1 MCSEIEV
8 WALLRANVGEFFG
21 ESSVGEIVLTPKTAT
36 KRTADG
42 DYKSASILI
51 GQPDLVAQNSH
62 GEFTGIIEGKVPW
75 GVELMDLP
83 GPWPEMTFVGR
94 YNCKI
99 ADIKGKHT
107 WCAVAQTVGYMVDNR
122 FRYGLLSTYNE
133 NRFFVARSANEIEV
147 SDVVLA
153 RSATA
158 PGVVSLRR
166 AFAYWLSLCNGPD
179 AKLPVGGKFQKRLT
193 KQWEKETHLADG
205 SQKPDL
211 ASFPSSLN
219 STVMNA
225 DDFSK
230 APNMS
235 STATARLSSLLGNS
249 KYVDWSDL
257 TFIGSLG
264 GGRCGA
270 VALVLWQGRRIAL
283 KLFDVCKHG
292 FESFD
297 RELQAHTFLFESHVK
312 VAKLQL
318 VTLSPSGQVYGIG
331 SQFGQPMPELSTWSN
346 VQRKSAFEAL
356 QSLVEV
362 GMAQRDVCDRN
373 FVSNASGDLLVIDLE
388 DITHLESGEID
399 EYLASSR
406 SYLFSS

>member
-1 MCSEIEV
+1 
-8 WALLRANVGEFFG
+8 
-21 ESSVGEIVLTPKTAT
+21 
-36 KRTADG
+36 
-42 DYKSASILI
+42 
-51 GQPDLVAQNSH
+51 
-62 GEFTGIIEGKVPW
+62 
-75 GVELMDLP
+75 
-83 GPWPEMTFVGR
+83 
-94 YNCKI
+94 
-99 ADIKGKHT
+99 
-107 WCAVAQTVGYMVDNR
+107 VGYMLDNNL
-122 FRYGLLSTYNE
+122 RYGLLSTQ
-133 NRFFVARSANEIEV
+133 RKSLLLARSSIEIEV

-153 RSATA
+153 RSAA

-179 AKLPVGGKFQKRLT
+179 AKLPVGGEFQKRLT
-193 KQWEKETHLADG
+193 KQWEKETHLVDG

-211 ASFPSSLN
+211 ASFPSLN
-219 STVMNA
+219 SAVMNA

-235 STATARLSSLLGNS
+235 STATAKLSSLLGNS

-257 TFIGSLG
+257 MFIGSLG
-264 GGRCGA
+264 GGRCGE

-297 RELQAHTFLFESHVK
+297 RELQAHKFLFECHVK

-331 SQFGQPMPELSTWSN
+331 SQFGQPMPDLSTWSN

-388 DITHLESGEID
+388 DITPLESGEID

-406 SYLFSS
+406 SYLFSSCA